1 MFDYEDPDTAGVP
14 NATFIAGCLRNTQT
28 WMRQRSSAE
37 QVSVVRSSKQEGIII
52 FKKATKHEKTYV
64 YIKNKKTCSHSYLRN
79 TQTWMRQRSSAEQV
93 SVVRSS
99 KQEDLINCLI
109 LYPVT
114 LNRKHRFSLS
124 VQAVCD
130 YRYRFI
136 DVVTGWPGSVHDAR
150 IFANSSR
157 AACTHLIA
165 RRVLCGR
172 GGYCMVR
179 VALRAL
185 SGLDG

>member
-1 MFDYEDPDTAGVP
+1 MDA
-14 NATFIAGCLRNTQT
+14 
-28 WMRQRSSAE
+28 
-37 QVSVVRSSKQEGIII
+37 
-52 FKKATKHEKTYV
+52 
-64 YIKNKKTCSHSYLRN
+64 
-79 TQTWMRQRSSAEQV
+79 

-150 IFANSSR
+150 IFANSSINR
-157 AACTHLIA
+157 ELADRTIPTEDKTTKILCPFFFWAIRHTHF
-165 RRVLCGR
+165 
-172 GGYCMVR
+172 Y
-179 VALRAL
+179 
-185 SGLDG
+185 STQY